1 MNKLSDYIMVV
12 PDVVGTKLC
21 QQIIGEFVDENEWLA
36 SAIGTGRVDTT
47 IRNVQTIIL
56 SYPHVVAVN
65 PLARKEI
72 DDALYVCAAKAISA
86 YNEKFPLAR
95 VEEDSGYELLRYGV
109 GQFYTEHVD
118 SCKARPRE
126 VSCSFSLNDDYEG
139 GEWKFF
145 GGEYVVKVPKGGAI
159 LFPSNFMYPH
169 QIAPV
174 TSGVRYSVITWFI

>member
-1 MNKLSDYIMVV
+1 MVV
-12 PDVVGTKLC
+12 PDLVSAGLC
-21 QQIIGEFVDENEWLA
+21 ESIIGEFNNDSEWLTC
-36 SAIGTGRVDTT
+36 AIGDGRVDTT
-47 IRNVQTIIL
+47 VRNVETIIL

-65 PLARKEI
+65 PPIRKEI
-72 DDALYVCAAKAISA
+72 DAALYSCAAKAISE
-86 YNEKFPLAR
+86 YNKKFSFAQ

-126 VSCSFSLNDDYEG
+126 VSCSFSLNDDYDG

-145 GGEYVVKVPKGGAI
+145 GGRHVIKVPKGGAI

-174 TSGVRYSVITWFI
+174 TRGVRYSVITWFI